1 MQSTALGVPLEYANQ
16 VLNIA
21 LNINSDNLFVG
32 VFSFRFVKQTTA
44 TLGFTQFPYTC
55 IIEFD
60 SFEAPSTW
68 LFYTAIWKAVE
79 EAGIPFTFHWGKV
92 NNLNATKL
100 RNMYGDKIDEWIDA
114 RNKLLSPEMLQTF
127 TNEFM
132 IGLDLDRINPPVA

>member
-1 MQSTALGVPLEYANQ
+1 M
-16 VLNIA
+16 
-21 LNINSDNLFVG
+21 
-32 VFSFRFVKQTTA
+32 
-44 TLGFTQFPYTC
+44 
-55 IIEFD
+55 
-60 SFEAPSTW
+60 
-68 LFYTAIWKAVE
+68 E

-132 IGLDLDRINPPVA
+132 MGLDLDRINPPVA